1 MNSPGRGF
9 SLRGFFGGCVLA
21 GISRPARAFRLRS
34 DWSSSRNCFR
44 SLRSSNLSLSAGFNF
59 LLLLGDSAL
68 DLTVNE
74 NRALVASLDGVFTQ
88 EAEALGLLTL

>member
-1 MNSPGRGF
+1 
-9 SLRGFFGGCVLA
+9 
-21 GISRPARAFRLRS
+21 
-34 DWSSSRNCFR
+34 
-44 SLRSSNLSLSAGFNF
+44 
-59 LLLLGDSAL
+59 L